1 MSDQLDRTSGDQ
13 LAAIVSGMS
22 SLTRGAARQLNGG
35 GVRQTI
41 IEMDNGFLF
50 LMSVQNGSVLGVVAE
65 ATCDIG
71 LVGYEMALLVSR
83 TEATLTPQLI
93 SEMRGSLSVDG
104 QTRGTAVR

>member
-1 MSDQLDRTSGDQ
+1 M
-13 LAAIVSGMS
+13 
-22 SLTRGAARQLNGG
+22 
-35 GVRQTI
+35 
-41 IEMDNGFLF
+41 
-50 LMSVQNGSVLGVVAE
+50 LGVVAE

-104 QTRGTAVR
+104 QTRGSGV